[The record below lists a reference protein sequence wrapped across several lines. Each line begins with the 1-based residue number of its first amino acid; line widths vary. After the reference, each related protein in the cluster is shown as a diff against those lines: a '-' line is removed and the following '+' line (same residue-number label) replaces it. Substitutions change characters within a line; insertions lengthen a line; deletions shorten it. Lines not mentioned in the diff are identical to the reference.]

1 MIFIDNKYTRIYYA
15 IINRAR
21 NRITT
26 EKTESHHIVPESFYL
41 TRTRKGRKG
50 WLEGNANVPENK
62 VDLTLHEHFVC
73 HLLLTKMVNTPEAQY
88 KVDSAAA
95 WLMDAYLSNNKDIR
109 VTGRLFAKL
118 RLAASLAQ
126 SKRRKGMIGTT
137 TGKKSWTNGIINKFS
152 LECPGSDFK
161 IGSTKKGKPS
171 KLKGVPRPAEVRDSI
186 SKSHISIPGA
196 NAGKIKWN
204 NGNKIMYSITQPGSE
219 WVVGG
224 LAKGDKFA
232 VQKGKR
238 HWTNGTVSK
247 MSFDCP
253 GPDFVLGRIGWAK
266 NL

>member
-1 MIFIDNKYTRIYYA
+1 MIFIDNKYTRIYYT
-15 IINRAR
+15 IITRAR

-41 TRTRKGRKG
+41 TRARKGRKG

-95 WLMDAYLSNNKDIR
+95 WLMDAYLSNNKDVRI
-109 VTGRLFAKL
+109 TGRLYTKL
-118 RLAASLAQ
+118 RTAASLAQ

-137 TGKKSWTNGIINKFS
+137 VNTKAWTNGTVQKFS
-152 LECPGSDFK
+152 ITCPGPDFYH
-161 IGSTKKGKPS
+161 GSLNKGKSS
-171 KLKGVPRPAEVRDSI
+171 KLKGVPRPAEVCNSI
-186 SKSHISIPGA
+186 AKSHIGKPGTVT
-196 NAGKIKWN
+196 GKIKWN
-204 NGNKIMYSITQPGSE
+204 NGIKVMYSITQPGTE

-224 LAKGDKFA
+224 LDKGDKFA

-238 HWTNGTVSK
+238 HWNNGTVSK

-253 GPDFVLGRIGWAK
+253 GPDFVLGRIVWAK
-266 NL
+266 NI